1 MEPIF
6 TCEFIPT
13 ARILAGRIKKYEKP
27 RWILM
32 MVLGAALLGFMIFNI
47 VASGVFL
54 FWLGYLLFA
63 VVFLVSGIF
72 FPEINGWIAAR
83 KFKKSKKGE
92 NIYRLSFGEWIEVS
106 HCGKEASFDYEDI
119 VAVCRLKHSYELIR
133 KNKRSL
139 IVEPNSFTQGTF
151 ADFKVFLQEQ
161 CPDLT
166 IPE

>member
-6 TCEFIPT
+6 TCDFTPT

-32 MVLGAALLGFMIFNI
+32 MVLGAALLGFMLFNI
-47 VASGVFL
+47 IASGVFL

-63 VVFLVSGIF
+63 LGFMAFAIL
-72 FPEINGWIAAR
+72 FPEVNGWLTVR
-83 KFKKSKKGE
+83 KFKKNKKSD

-106 HCGKEASFDYEDI
+106 HNGKEASFDYEDI

-139 IVEPNSFTQGTF
+139 IVIPENFTQGTF
-151 ADFKVFLQEQ
+151 ADFQKFLQSQ

>member
-1 MEPIF
+1 METLF
-6 TCEFIPT
+6 ACEFIPT
-13 ARILAGRIKKYEKP
+13 ARILAGRIKKYDKP
-27 RWILM
+27 RWIFM

-63 VVFLVSGIF
+63 LGFMAFAIF
-72 FPEINGWIAAR
+72 FPEVNGWLAVR
-83 KFKKSKKGE
+83 KFKKNKKSDG
-92 NIYRLSFGEWIEVS
+92 IYRISFGEWIEVS
-106 HCGKEASFDYEDI
+106 HNGKEASFDYEDI
-119 VAVCRLKHSYELIR
+119 IAVAHLKHSYELIR
-133 KNKRSL
+133 ANKRAL

-151 ADFKVFLQEQ
+151 EEFKKFLQTQ

>member
-6 TCEFIPT
+6 TCEFTPT

-32 MVLGAALLGFMIFNI
+32 MALGAALLGFMIFNI

-63 VVFLVSGIF
+63 VAFLASGIF
-72 FPEINGWIAAR
+72 FPEINGWITAR

-92 NIYRLSFGEWIEVS
+92 NIYRISFGEWIEVS
-106 HCGKEASFDYEDI
+106 HAGK
-119 VAVCRLKHSYELIR
+119 VATFYYSEIIAVYHLKHSYELAR
-133 KNKRSL
+133 LGKRSL
-139 IVEPNSFTQGTF
+139 IVDPNGFTQGDF
-151 ADFKVFLQEQ
+151 ASFKVFLKEQ
-161 CPDLT
+161 CPDLV